1 MEQTESGKKLILAII
16 QEADYDMVVSA
27 LTEHSFY
34 VTQLSSTG
42 GFLKKRNVTIMIGV
56 ENERLEVVLDIL
68 KQYTGRRVQRT
79 YTPTMPGGIP
89 VPVDVRAGG
98 ATVLVLAVDSLAMYC
113 ANGPGR
119 FRGRALCRLRGGGSL
134 ASFIPR
140 SPPPAPAAA

>member
-56 ENERLEVVLDIL
+56 ENERLALVLDIL
-68 KQYTGRRVQRT
+68 KENDVKATFFVTGYNKRIRSQLIAEMDRRGFVH
-79 YTPTMPGGIP
+79 Y
-89 VPVDVRAGG
+89 D
-98 ATVLVLAVDSLAMYC
+98 
-113 ANGPGR
+113 
-119 FRGRALCRLRGGGSL
+119 
-134 ASFIPR
+134 
-140 SPPPAPAAA
+140 